1 MIRANK
7 WKLLITSVVIVLPT
21 IFGFIMW
28 DKLPLEMVTH
38 WGVSGNVDGWSSRP
52 FAVFGLPLIVLLVHW
67 ICVFATALDPKNR
80 GQNRK
85 VFGLVLWIT
94 PVISL
99 FANGMVYAASLGMV
113 LQPHL
118 ITSLPLGV
126 VFVIIGNYL
135 PKCKQNH
142 TIGIKVKWTLENE
155 ENWNATHRVGGKVWV
170 VGGLLLMV
178 CAFLPESI
186 IPLVTVAAIIV
197 MVGIPVI
204 FSYQYHKK
212 QLREGTAVRTPLPK
226 RKDHK
231 VFAAVS
237 AVVAVGILVF
247 SGVMMFSGDIDV
259 IYGEESFAIEA
270 SYWNDFAV
278 EYDAVES
285 VEYRDQDHRGIRVGG
300 LGSARLLAG
309 AFHNEEFGNYTR
321 YSYTQCDAC
330 VVLRNID
337 GRVLVMNG
345 PNPESTREIY
355 EEIFSRVK

>member
-7 WKLLITSVVIVLPT
+7 WKLLITSVVIVLPA

-99 FANGMVYAASLGMV
+99 FASGMVYAASLGMV
-113 LQPHL
+113 LQPNL

-155 ENWNATHRVGGKVWV
+155 ENWNATHRLAGKVWV
-170 VGGLLLMV
+170 IGGA
-178 CAFLPESI
+178 AFLLCVFLP
-186 IPLVTVAAIIV
+186 PAFAVIV
-197 MVGIPVI
+197 EV
-204 FSYQYHKK
+204 Y
-212 QLREGTAVRTPLPK
+212 
-226 RKDHK
+226 
-231 VFAAVS
+231 
-237 AVVAVGILVF
+237 GILVLT
-247 SGVMMFSGDIDV
+247 V
-259 IYGEESFAIEA
+259 IP
-270 SYWNDFAV
+270 V
-278 EYDAVES
+278 
-285 VEYRDQDHRGIRVGG
+285 
-300 LGSARLLAG
+300 L
-309 AFHNEEFGNYTR
+309 
-321 YSYTQCDAC
+321 YSY
-330 VVLRNID
+330 LYYKKH
-337 GRVLVMNG
+337 L
-345 PNPESTREIY
+345 
-355 EEIFSRVK
+355 